1 LIICFVKTNTEVLQA
16 ASVAC
21 TRFVEA
27 TSRGMEQVFDPARVG
42 VLRLAVE
49 RGPIRP
55 TELAR
60 ELGVNPSSI
69 TRQAQ
74 ALHALGHVTVSADP
88 NDGRA
93 FLVEATKRG
102 RAELRSFDAVG
113 LEVFAAVVEEWSEE
127 ELLLL
132 TNLLDRMVETWAGTA
147 EDKRRTAHERA
158 GVAGSTAPWWA
169 GS

>member
-1 LIICFVKTNTEVLQA
+1 MKASTGVLRA
-16 ASVAC
+16 ASAAC

-27 TSRGMEQVFDPARVG
+27 TSRGTEQVFDPTRVG

-69 TRQAQ
+69 TRQVQ

-88 NDGRA
+88 DDGRA
-93 FLVEATKRG
+93 FLVEATKGG

-127 ELLLL
+127 ELRLL
-132 TNLLDRMVETWAGTA
+132 TNLLDRMVETWAGRA
-147 EDKRRTAHERA
+147 EDKRRVVHERA
-158 GVAGSTAPWWA
+158 GVPRSAEPWWA

>member
-1 LIICFVKTNTEVLQA
+1 VKTNTEILQA
-16 ASVAC
+16 ASAAC
-21 TRFVEA
+21 SRFVEA
-27 TSRGMEQVFDPARVG
+27 TRRGTEQVFDPTRVG

-69 TRQAQ
+69 TRQVQ
-74 ALHALGHVTVSADP
+74 ALHALGHVAVSADP

-113 LEVFAAVVEEWSEE
+113 LEVFAAVVDEWSEE
-127 ELLLL
+127 DLLLL
-132 TNLLDRMVETWAGTA
+132 ATLLDRMVQTWASRA
-147 EDKRRTAHERA
+147 DDKRRMVHERA
-158 GVAGSTAPWWA
+158 GVPRSAEPWWA
-169 GS
+169 DS

>member
-1 LIICFVKTNTEVLQA
+1 MKTNIGVLQA
-16 ASVAC
+16 ASAAC

-27 TSRGMEQVFDPARVG
+27 TRRGTEQVFDPTRVG

-55 TELAR
+55 TVIAR

-69 TRQAQ
+69 TRHVQ

-93 FLVEATKRG
+93 FLVEATNRG
-102 RAELRSFDAVG
+102 RTELRTFDAVG

-127 ELLLL
+127 DLLVL
-132 TNLLDRMVETWAGTA
+132 TTLLDRMVETWAGRA
-147 EDKRRTAHERA
+147 EDKRRVVHERA
-158 GVAGSTAPWWA
+158 GVPRGAEPWWA
-169 GS
+169 DS

>member
-1 LIICFVKTNTEVLQA
+1 
-16 ASVAC
+16 
-21 TRFVEA
+21 
-27 TSRGMEQVFDPARVG
+27 MEQVFDPTRVG

-49 RGPIRP
+49 GGPIRP

-69 TRQAQ
+69 TRQVQ
-74 ALHALGHVTVSADP
+74 AMHALGHVKVSADP

-127 ELLLL
+127 DLPLLA
-132 TNLLDRMVETWAGTA
+132 TLLDRMVETWASRA
-147 EDKRRTAHERA
+147 EDKRRAVHERA
-158 GVAGSTAPWWA
+158 GGPRSAEPWWA